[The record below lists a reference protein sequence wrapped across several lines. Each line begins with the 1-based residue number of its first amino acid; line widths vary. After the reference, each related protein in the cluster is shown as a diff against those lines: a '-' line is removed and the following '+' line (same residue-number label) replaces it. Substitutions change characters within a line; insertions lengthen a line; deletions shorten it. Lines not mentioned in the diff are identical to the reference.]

1 MTLQMSAKESES
13 HLVPVPQPP
22 THFMMGNLPE
32 LRLEDTPVESLMKLA
47 KEYGPIFQLNLGGGP
62 IMVASTFELAD
73 ELCDTKRFDKGMGP
87 GLKQVRT
94 VSGDGLFSAYTHEPN
109 WRKVGVEVVLEP
121 GFGHTFH
128 LHPNQEEVL
137 YVLEGTIEHYIETER
152 TVLSVG
158 GTAFMKR
165 GTVHASFNYG
175 DEAARVLAIVGPC
188 KNVGDDGYEVIEVAN
203 EAPWSM
209 LRQHVTRID

>member
-1 MTLQMSAKESES
+1 MKGLALNSDSVTPERMTWGMRRWLSRPSLTEAETL
-13 HLVPVPQPP
+13 LV
-22 THFMMGNLPE
+22 
-32 LRLEDTPVESLMKLA
+32 
-47 KEYGPIFQLNLGGGP
+47 
-62 IMVASTFELAD
+62 
-73 ELCDTKRFDKGMGP
+73 
-87 GLKQVRT
+87 
-94 VSGDGLFSAYTHEPN
+94 
-109 WRKVGVEVVLEP
+109 VEVMLEP

-152 TVLSVG
+152 TVLSAG

-165 GTVHASFNYG
+165 GTVHASFNCG
-175 DEAARVLAIVGPC
+175 DEVARILAIVGPC

-203 EAPWSM
+203 AAPWSM

>member
-1 MTLQMSAKESES
+1 MKGLALNPEDVAPERVTWGMRRWLSRPSLTEAETL
-13 HLVPVPQPP
+13 LV
-22 THFMMGNLPE
+22 
-32 LRLEDTPVESLMKLA
+32 
-47 KEYGPIFQLNLGGGP
+47 
-62 IMVASTFELAD
+62 
-73 ELCDTKRFDKGMGP
+73 
-87 GLKQVRT
+87 
-94 VSGDGLFSAYTHEPN
+94 
-109 WRKVGVEVVLEP
+109 VEVVLEP